1 MRERIRIRS
10 IPPRTALNILRKQGG
25 KEEWTR
31 RNGFSDSSVS
41 IGRLPA
47 KKIEQK
53 SLEQD
58 FGEFKIED
66 HVFRKPAKEKSNKS
80 LIIPEAE
87 RINWQVEVHDNY
99 DAQGNLGVILQFS
112 GIEFINGSVFEKS
125 RANYGQNSRVFFSQ
139 IGYKNKSAFLIL
151 ATYRDIFESQVT
163 AVKINVEPFF
173 KEEIYLP
180 QLITTYDPAS
190 MTVYKKNQLIVVGY
204 NRL

>member
-1 MRERIRIRS
+1 MRKRVRIRS
-10 IPPRTALNILRKQGG
+10 IPAQTALNVLRKQ
-25 KEEWTR
+25 KEELTR
-31 RNGFSDSSVS
+31 LKNGFSDSSVS

-112 GIEFINGSVFEKS
+112 GIEFINGSVLKKAELIMNKT
-125 RANYGQNSRVFFSQ
+125 AGFFS
-139 IGYKNKSAFLIL
+139 L
-151 ATYRDIFESQVT
+151 R
-163 AVKINVEPFF
+163 
-173 KEEIYLP
+173 
-180 QLITTYDPAS
+180 
-190 MTVYKKNQLIVVGY
+190 
-204 NRL
+204 